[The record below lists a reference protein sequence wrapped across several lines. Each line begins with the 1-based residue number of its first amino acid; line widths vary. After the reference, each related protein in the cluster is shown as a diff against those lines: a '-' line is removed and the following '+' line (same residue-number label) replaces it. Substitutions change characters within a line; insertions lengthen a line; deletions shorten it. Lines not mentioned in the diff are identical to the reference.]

1 MIQSKIPFVFF
12 GTPDFAVKVL
22 DTLETEG
29 FLPSLIVTQEDKPQG
44 RHLTITPPPT
54 KIWAEKR
61 NIPILQPKTLK
72 DEAVLEALKN
82 IQVDVFVVAS
92 YGKIIPK
99 NILEIP
105 PHKTLN
111 IHPSLL
117 PKYRGASPIQEAI
130 IEDTKTGVTIIRLD
144 EEMDHGPIIARK
156 EAVFPVWPP
165 YLDEARMTLAE
176 LGGKLL
182 AEILP
187 DWILGKLK
195 ETEQDH
201 SQATFTKKIAKADA
215 EIHLEDDAEKN
226 LRKIRGYRG
235 SPNAYTFIERHGK
248 KIRLI
253 IKEADL
259 KNGMLVLK
267 RIIPE
272 GKREM
277 SFEEFERGHATD

>member
-1 MIQSKIPFVFF
+1 MTKSNISFVFF

-22 DTLETEG
+22 DTLEAEG
-29 FLPSLIVTQEDKPQG
+29 FLPTLVVTQEDKPQG

-82 IQVDVFVVAS
+82 TPADVFVVAS

-130 IEDTKTGVTIIRLD
+130 IKDTKTGVTIIRLD
-144 EEMDHGPIIARK
+144 EEMDHGPIIAQK
-156 EAVFPVWPP
+156 EAVFSDWPP

-176 LGGKLL
+176 VGGKLL

-187 DWILGKLK
+187 DWILGKI
-195 ETEQDH
+195 EEAPQDH
-201 SQATFTKKIAKADA
+201 TQATFTKKIEKTDA
-215 EIHLEDDAEKN
+215 EIDLKDDPEIN
-226 LRKIRGYRG
+226 LRKIRAYRG
-235 SPNAYTFIERHGK
+235 SPNAYTFVERHGK

-253 IKEADL
+253 IKEADIE
-259 KNGMLVLK
+259 NGALVLK

-277 SFEEFERGHATD
+277 TFEEFERGHTTD